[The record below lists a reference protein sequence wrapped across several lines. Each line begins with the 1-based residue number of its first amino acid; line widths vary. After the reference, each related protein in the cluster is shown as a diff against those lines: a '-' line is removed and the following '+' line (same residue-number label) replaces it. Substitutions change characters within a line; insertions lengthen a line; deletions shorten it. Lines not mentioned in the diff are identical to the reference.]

1 MTNINYQKTFK
12 IMKKQVK
19 ATKPQVEITKTT
31 IKKQDGTVYKSYEY
45 KCNKPIMFRFGVQ
58 VLYKEYDNE

>member
-1 MTNINYQKTFK
+1 MKTNKE
-12 IMKKQVK
+12 K
-19 ATKPQVEITKTT
+19 AVKPQVEITKTT

-45 KCNKPIMFRFGVQ
+45 KCNKPVMFRFGVQ